1 MKLTTL
7 ATLFAFSMTSLTATA
22 QIATPQHLSDAH
34 TMVRVNASQRFLL
47 LPVEEKEENAHV
59 DIVCNNQ
66 VVKGFNLRLAVDK
79 VDYLVP
85 LDLSKF
91 DKNLLLDITFH
102 GDRH

>member
-66 VVKGFNLRLAVDK
+66 VVKGFNLRLAVG
-79 VDYLVP
+79 VSSTRTCCWILHSTATATRRVQ
-85 LDLSKF
+85 
-91 DKNLLLDITFH
+91 
-102 GDRH
+102 